1 MTYTNWTSVLWSLIY
16 NILIVSLPSPMQWQ
30 QYKLNLYIL
39 SRLATT
45 NCLKVW
51 MSKSLEYRDSLVCLW
66 NYLYSSVHL
75 ESYSF
80 ISHKLSYR
88 TIRLSVCYTVDKYSM
103 KTDYVSCMGLKNQE
117 NFYKTNL

>member
-16 NILIVSLPSPMQWQ
+16 NLLIVSLPSPMQWQ

-45 NCLKVW
+45 NCLKFW

-75 ESYSF
+75 ES
-80 ISHKLSYR
+80 
-88 TIRLSVCYTVDKYSM
+88 
-103 KTDYVSCMGLKNQE
+103 
-117 NFYKTNL
+117 